1 MGNHLFAKHRKPPHY
16 NYWKQLNKEK
26 EVPMLT
32 QPRLKEILQ
41 LLLHPPLYTADQLAQ
56 RFGVTVR
63 TIRSDIQALNRLI
76 QGASIHLRRS
86 KGYELVVCDPERF
99 ETWRKQATSPDWTL
113 TLDSMEDRQRYL
125 LSILLIDS
133 SWQDPDD
140 LADMIYVSRN
150 TIQGYLRTIRT
161 ICAAHGLSYESG
173 GQQGVRITGPEDKRR
188 DCLCQEVLDR
198 NLTDYVTGFSPL
210 EKRLFERTDLDML
223 SRIIYS
229 QLQNTQLSCSDYAL
243 KNLILHAALMI
254 ERIQAGGILPPRQ
267 AAILPAEVTLA
278 AERICRDISEAEELE
293 IPESERDSMSLHIA
307 LNIRLSGVSESEDLR
322 QAVRK
327 LLDHIWTVWRFD
339 LRNDPV
345 LQKDLY
351 NHLFSIFKARRSQQH
366 HPNPLLNTIRNSFP
380 LAYDISLD
388 AVSHV
393 FQEPA
398 FSEDEVGYIS
408 LHIGAAVERCY
419 SGQLKPARV
428 WLVCGSGMATSRM
441 LEARLKSYFQ
451 TKLDILGTLSYQQ
464 YLKNTDEQL
473 GEADFLISTVPLPDR
488 GIPFVEVDFS
498 LTRDNA
504 ENVTRMLS
512 PVRNQSDGPARFF
525 QENLFVRFDDPV
537 TKDQVLDELCSR
549 LTTAGISGPDL
560 RESVRKREEISHTN
574 LNDIFAIP
582 HPMTP
587 EASRTR
593 AAVAVLNHPVV
604 WNDKGSA
611 VQIVF
616 LLAFCKGEQQSIER
630 LYDYLLEIVQSVPLQ
645 QSILKAGTFEE
656 FQTLCLK

>member
-1 MGNHLFAKHRKPPHY
+1 M
-16 NYWKQLNKEK
+16 LN
-26 EVPMLT
+26 

-76 QGASIHLRRS
+76 QGASIHLRRG
-86 KGYELVVCDPERF
+86 KGYELVVLDPERF
-99 ETWRKQATSPDWTL
+99 ENWRKQATSPDWTL

-125 LSILLIDS
+125 LSVLLIEP

-150 TIQGYLRTIRT
+150 TIQSYLRNIRT
-161 ICAAHGLSYESG
+161 ICSGHGLSFESR

-210 EKRLFERTDLDML
+210 EKRLFEHTDLDRL
-223 SRIIYS
+223 SRILYS
-229 QLQNTQLSCSDYAL
+229 QLQNAQLSCSDYAL
-243 KNLILHAALMI
+243 KNLVLHAALMI
-254 ERIQAGGILPPRQ
+254 ERIQAGGILSPRQ
-267 AAILPAEVTLA
+267 APTMLPAEVTLA
-278 AERICRDISEAEELE
+278 AETICREISGMEDLE

-307 LNIRLSGVSESEDLR
+307 LNTRLSGVSESEDLR
-322 QAVRK
+322 QAVQK

-345 LQKDLY
+345 LPKDLY
-351 NHLFSIFKARRSQQH
+351 NHLFSIFRARRSQQH

-398 FSEDEVGYIS
+398 LSEDEVGYIS

-419 SGQLKPARV
+419 AGQLKPARV
-428 WLVCGSGMATSRM
+428 WLICGSGMATSRM

-464 YLKNTDEQL
+464 YLNNPEEQL
-473 GEADFLISTVPLPDR
+473 SEADFLISTVPLPDC

-504 ENVTRMLS
+504 ESVARMLS
-512 PVRNQSDGPARFF
+512 PVRKQPDGPARFF
-525 QENLFVRFDDPV
+525 QEDLFVRFDKPV
-537 TKDQVLDELCSR
+537 TKEQVLDELCTR
-549 LTTAGISGPDL
+549 LTTAGIAGPDL

-574 LNDIFAIP
+574 LNEIFAIP

-593 AAVAVLNHPVV
+593 AAVALLDHPVI

-656 FQTLCLK
+656 FQALCLK